1 MSNGICARCL
11 NPGDK
16 SKCPLP
22 GCQYRR
28 FDNDDALDLLAAET
42 APDPLEEMAAGLCPE
57 CLNPLDGGDMSCIS
71 SECRFYGRVGLDAVE
86 RPTKRLIATGNK
98 YGFTAVDESRLPEYR
113 TMQGMNNESQ
123 LA

>member
-11 NPGDK
+11 KVGDK
-16 SKCPLP
+16 SKCLNP

-28 FDNDDALDLLAAET
+28 FDNDYALDLLTRET
-42 APDPLEEMAAGLCPE
+42 TPDPLEEMAAGLCPE

-86 RPTKRLIATGNK
+86 RPTGKQLIAIGNR

-113 TMQGMNNESQ
+113 TMQGVNR
-123 LA
+123 